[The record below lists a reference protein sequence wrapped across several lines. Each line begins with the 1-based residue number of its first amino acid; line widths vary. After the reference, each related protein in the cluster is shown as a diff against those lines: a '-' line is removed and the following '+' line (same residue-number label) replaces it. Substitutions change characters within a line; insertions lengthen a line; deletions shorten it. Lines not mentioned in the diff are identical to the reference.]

1 MDSTTRKQQR
11 LERTRRD
18 ILEAAARAFAARG
31 LVGATMEDVA
41 QEAGYSVG
49 SLYNYFDSKDDIYQ
63 SLIDR
68 VMLDFLALHDDPAMP
83 TLPFRARLEWLLR
96 RVFAMV
102 EDRREFF
109 VMFLAQRAALHG
121 DLADEVVRG
130 SRQAY
135 FRWVDRMEAFVRE
148 GVTEGV
154 LRDADSRDAA
164 YFVVGVINA
173 AVFRRVGG
181 DCDGPLTDRTGA
193 LLDLILRGIG
203 AGGTGDPP

>member
-68 VMLDFLALHDDPAMP
+68 VMLDFLALP
-83 TLPFRARLEWLLR
+83 EIW
-96 RVFAMV
+96 
-102 EDRREFF
+102 
-109 VMFLAQRAALHG
+109 
-121 DLADEVVRG
+121 RG
-130 SRQAY
+130 PP
-135 FRWVDRMEAFVRE
+135 
-148 GVTEGV
+148 
-154 LRDADSRDAA
+154 
-164 YFVVGVINA
+164 
-173 AVFRRVGG
+173 
-181 DCDGPLTDRTGA
+181 PLSSVSVPGA
-193 LLDLILRGIG
+193 
-203 AGGTGDPP
+203 TP